1 MIELND
7 YYEDRGI
14 VKYNGFY
21 LSEHTADINT
31 ASIERNKVI
40 AGRDQMSMELIFE
53 IVDFAIYKNKRISI
67 QLGCVAKFQKINRLA
82 HFLLMAYAVFNK
94 FSISS
99 YGEKSKR
106 LISLRLS
113 LYNAETTSIPLIVA
127 AAV

>member
-21 LSEHTADINT
+21 LSEHTADINK
-31 ASIERNKVI
+31 SSNERNKII

-67 QLGCVAKFQKINRLA
+67 QLNIKDIEGNFLEDYTGFMSGYNERCIYLYRVPISTLQIRNTVDSDEKPWYKKI
-82 HFLLMAYAVFNK
+82 M
-94 FSISS
+94 
-99 YGEKSKR
+99 
-106 LISLRLS
+106 
-113 LYNAETTSIPLIVA
+113 T
-127 AAV
+127 

>member
-21 LSEHTADINT
+21 LSEHTADINK
-31 ASIERNKVI
+31 ASTERNKVI

-67 QLGCVAKFQKINRLA
+67 QLNIKDIEGNF
-82 HFLLMAYAVFNK
+82 
-94 FSISS
+94 
-99 YGEKSKR
+99 
-106 LISLRLS
+106 
-113 LYNAETTSIPLIVA
+113 
-127 AAV
+127 

>member
-21 LSEHTADINT
+21 LSEHTADINK
-31 ASIERNKVI
+31 ASTERNKVI

-67 QLGCVAKFQKINRLA
+67 QLNIKDIEGD
-82 HFLLMAYAVFNK
+82 FLEDYTGFV
-94 FSISS
+94 SG
-99 YGEKSKR
+99 YGER
-106 LISLRLS
+106 FVYLD
-113 LYNAETTSIPLIVA
+113 NVPIPITQIRSVIELDEKTWYKKV
-127 AAV
+127 